1 MLKDRIEDSLKFNDA
16 LFLPGH
22 SKFTDAELKEILN
35 GLSKEQLD
43 KDILIWSMED
53 QEFHDEVD
61 YNYMG
66 NVEIAKASDELND
79 ENATYFII

>member
-1 MLKDRIEDSLKFNDA
+1 MKY
-16 LFLPGH
+16 
-22 SKFTDAELKEILN
+22 AELKEILN
-35 GLSKEQLD
+35 GLSEEQLD